1 MPLYVCPTE
10 RTGIQHSYFSQPL
23 AQMHFENALDFLDLF
38 LPINVS
44 SASRARAFLWLCYHY
59 LESAAD
65 NASRNPFSDPH
76 ASHPNKIPPLVT
88 LTQEE
93 MELENVDSSEEVAWG
108 EKMSLQRKE
117 FQARMDKGKK
127 SGEGDDDPAE
137 GTEEN
142 EPKEKGKGKAKAPV
156 KDPVAA
162 KLTAKEKKAAADK
175 ARRQRQKEAK
185 REKEAAA
192 AALEAERAMDK
203 LRMDVDFF
211 VDRRRSD
218 VIASA

>member
-1 MPLYVCPTE
+1 
-10 RTGIQHSYFSQPL
+10 
-23 AQMHFENALDFLDLF
+23 MHFENALDFLDLF

-65 NASRNPFSDPH
+65 NASRNPFSDPQ

-93 MELENVDSSEEVAWG
+93 MELENVDSPEEVAWG
-108 EKMSLQRKE
+108 EKMMTQRKD
-117 FQARMDKGKK
+117 FQARMDKGKDK
-127 SGEGDDDPAE
+127 KPGEGEDEPPE
-137 GTEEN
+137 GTEES
-142 EPKEKGKGKAKAPV
+142 EPKEKGKGRAKAPV

-185 REKEAAA
+185 KEKEAAL
-192 AALEAERAMDK
+192 ALEAERGDRQRKDMNPSYYFLPSNMK
-203 LRMDVDFF
+203 LYP
-211 VDRRRSD
+211 
-218 VIASA
+218 